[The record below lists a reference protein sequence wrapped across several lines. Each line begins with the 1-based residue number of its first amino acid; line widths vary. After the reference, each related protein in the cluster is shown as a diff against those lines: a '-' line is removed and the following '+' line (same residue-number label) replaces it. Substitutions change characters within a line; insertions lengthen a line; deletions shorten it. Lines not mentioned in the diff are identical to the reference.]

1 MKKSLLSLSLLG
13 VCIIS
18 NAQVG
23 IGTDSPKVTLDV
35 VGKPTDVATP
45 DGVIAPRLKRTELI
59 AKNASYTTTQT
70 GAIVYVTDITG
81 TADVVGGKS
90 VEVKAVGYYYFD
102 GAKWVMITPD
112 LRIVGTNNHV
122 TQDAGVGGNGTSS
135 GTGSYNIAIGKGALN
150 AITTD
155 SNIIAIGQNALS
167 KFTNNGVDGAV
178 AIGSGALREITIE
191 EGNVAFGTGALT
203 SATSSFNTAVGISAL
218 RSIKG
223 NGLNTAVGSY
233 SLSSLNQGTNNTSV
247 GYRTG
252 SNLVIGFDNTFLGG
266 NTAVFLKGGTAQHDY
281 NTFVGGNVTTSSNSV
296 PATNIT
302 YSGTSALGY
311 FTLNNL
317 GATITEINSGLFLGE
332 KATVDASA
340 SGIISNA
347 TAIGAGAKVGASN
360 SIVLGRPLTTSGG
373 VIQDKVG
380 IGVIAPTNALHVKNT
395 TDPVKFEGLV
405 ADTNAANVVVV
416 GTDGVLKTVAKTDLA
431 LSANASTASNGLT
444 KSTNDIQLGGAL
456 TKATTVTTTAT
467 NTLAIVGLQNDAT
480 ATNVVVVNGSGVLK
494 TVAGDTTND
503 AWVNNSANTR
513 VELGTTS
520 TGTARTATNSV
531 VVTDAGRLGIGTG
544 ILSSDVPDAGLH
556 LVGDGDG
563 WKDDIRL
570 DSYGGN
576 ATTAPAAN
584 FRMYG
589 ARGTKAA
596 PAAVLAGDTLG
607 QFNFWY
613 YGSSGF
619 TTGAKISSN
628 YKSATGS
635 DLIFST
641 GGPSNSTM
649 IMTEVGNVG
658 IGGTPVTNKLEVYG
672 TASKTGG
679 GNWTTN
685 SDERLKK
692 DIVKIP
698 QSEALNKLLQL
709 KGVYYYW
716 NDTKTGIT
724 RPTEKQIGFIAQDI
738 QKVFPD
744 KVTTDGKGYL
754 QTAYGDYDAMVVE
767 AIRALNDK
775 ITKLEEKVTTL
786 EKENV
791 ELRKK

>member
-395 TDPVKFEGLV
+395 ADPVKFEGLV

-416 GTDGVLKTVAKTDLA
+416 GTDGVLKTVAKNTFA
-431 LSANASTASNGLT
+431 TSTA
-444 KSTNDIQLGGAL
+444 
-456 TKATTVTTTAT
+456 
-467 NTLAIVGLQNDAT
+467 
-480 ATNVVVVNGSGVLK
+480 
-494 TVAGDTTND
+494 DTTND
-503 AWVNNSANTR
+503 AWVNNPVNTR
-513 VELGTTS
+513 VELGTLSDGT
-520 TGTARTATNSV
+520 TARTAGTEVVMTDTGRVGIKTAIPNASLEVKKSTTTPTTSV
-531 VVTDAGRLGIGTG
+531 DGVIPPNITKKELSDKLSGTYTANQKSALVYVSDISGTFTGASASQVADITSKGYHYFDDTIAPNGRWVSLYDPKNIAIPIVYGTMASTATGGVKNINPIGTG
-544 ILSSDVPDAGLH
+544 ATPLNSYITLGPGKWLVSVNILLYANDALRLATTSPWIWSRLTFNDGTTLANIQSKTAQTTDFVGSSLISGSFFSPPTPGTNGQRPTYVYSMLSGQVVINNTSGADKMYGLLWWSSESNTTATGYQFINLSSAGN
-556 LVGDGDG
+556 G
-563 WKDDIRL
+563 
-570 DSYGGN
+570 
-576 ATTAPAAN
+576 
-584 FRMYG
+584 
-589 ARGTKAA
+589 
-596 PAAVLAGDTLG
+596 
-607 QFNFWY
+607 
-613 YGSSGF
+613 
-619 TTGAKISSN
+619 
-628 YKSATGS
+628 
-635 DLIFST
+635 
-641 GGPSNSTM
+641 
-649 IMTEVGNVG
+649 
-658 IGGTPVTNKLEVYG
+658 
-672 TASKTGG
+672 
-679 GNWTTN
+679 
-685 SDERLKK
+685 
-692 DIVKIP
+692 
-698 QSEALNKLLQL
+698 
-709 KGVYYYW
+709 
-716 NDTKTGIT
+716 
-724 RPTEKQIGFIAQDI
+724 
-738 QKVFPD
+738 
-744 KVTTDGKGYL
+744 
-754 QTAYGDYDAMVVE
+754 
-767 AIRALNDK
+767 
-775 ITKLEEKVTTL
+775 
-786 EKENV
+786 ENV
-791 ELRKK
+791 ITAMKIQ